1 MFLYAPLA
9 RLAKAALFCVNTQLY
24 TVRRRAS
31 PLTREKRF
39 WKCERCEVSA
49 TCLTHGHMLL
59 YKTQGSNWGSV
70 GDLLGILGGSM
81 SEEGDPVAIMTHKN
95 GGIQL
100 VNFPLI

>member
-31 PLTREKRF
+31 PLTRENRF

-59 YKTQGSNWGSV
+59 YKT
-70 GDLLGILGGSM
+70 GDPTGDPLGILGGSM